1 VTDDPDHFT
10 EAKLMKLFSARARG
24 KVNTIIDIG
33 RGLGVLGKWL
43 ADAIRE
49 RNNPRRM
56 NEILGEPLESERLRD
71 AAGRTMVGDEAPSFG
86 PRREDVP

>member
-1 VTDDPDHFT
+1 
-10 EAKLMKLFSARARG
+10 
-24 KVNTIIDIG
+24 
-33 RGLGVLGKWL
+33 VLGKWL